1 MTEERYEL
9 LQGIKNQVEGR
20 VEYHL
25 KSGDYDTADA
35 IMKEFYEWFTDEPC
49 EIIGMSVL

>member
-1 MTEERYEL
+1 MTEERYEM
-9 LQGIKNQVEGR
+9 LQDIKNQIESR